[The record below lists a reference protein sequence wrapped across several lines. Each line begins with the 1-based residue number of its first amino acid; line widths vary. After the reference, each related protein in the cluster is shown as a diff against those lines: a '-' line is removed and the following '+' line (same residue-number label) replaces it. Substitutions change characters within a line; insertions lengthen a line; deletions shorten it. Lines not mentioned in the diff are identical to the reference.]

1 MVARAVC
8 WWLHYVCYQ
17 DSRPFF
23 LALEVSLLGD
33 WPWNLE
39 VILGPKH
46 LPPYFFRWWTKGAR
60 MKQFINFFLLNL
72 IHQNRNQSRRVQ
84 VIQVTDPL
92 MRKTRMTAKRKL
104 AVRLVMLRSRWGWD
118 GMGQWTV
125 TVVRYSCN
133 PNSKKQHL
141 GAGRPPPHHVPIP
154 LLAWSGGGKELAFWP
169 NYLGRIVQVAQV
181 QCLAT
186 HDPVAAVRAIAEE
199 FREALG
205 VRNPYARCILWHGRW
220 IFFTSLA
227 VQGHVE
233 WWPYFL

>member
-1 MVARAVC
+1 M
-8 WWLHYVCYQ
+8 
-17 DSRPFF
+17 
-23 LALEVSLLGD
+23 
-33 WPWNLE
+33 
-39 VILGPKH
+39 
-46 LPPYFFRWWTKGAR
+46 
-60 MKQFINFFLLNL
+60 
-72 IHQNRNQSRRVQ
+72 
-84 VIQVTDPL
+84 
-92 MRKTRMTAKRKL
+92 
-104 AVRLVMLRSRWGWD
+104 GWD
-118 GMGQWTV
+118 GSVIRDSGAFILATQTQ
-125 TVVRYSCN
+125 
-133 PNSKKQHL
+133 KKQHL

-227 VQGHVE
+227 VQAHVE
-233 WWPYFL
+233 